1 MIMKYILFIKIFL
14 LLSYISFLNLNAQ
27 IIFNT
32 TGGNTIANEGEVSF
46 TIGQIVFYSSSG
58 QNGSIIQGAQQ
69 PYEIS
74 VLSSI
79 NEIKPIGLYV
89 HVFPNPTRDFLL
101 LKFESEIFNDYSY
114 QLYEIT
120 GKIIATERIFN
131 IETKISMNQLAAS
144 TYILRI
150 LKGKEEIKSFK
161 IVKK

>member
-1 MIMKYILFIKIFL
+1 MKYILFIKIFL
-14 LLSYISFLNLNAQ
+14 LLSYISFSNLNAQ

-89 HVFPNPTRDFLL
+89 HVFPNPTRDFLMI
-101 LKFESEIFNDYSY
+101 KFEFELQDEYSY
-114 QLYEIT
+114 QLFDFS
-120 GKIIATERIFN
+120 GKLIANEKIHN